1 MSKTWFSSED
11 KIAAIADGVIHRT
24 LPKPEWTHAAHFAC
38 ALHLIRHRGM
48 EATLAE
54 MPALIRAYNTAT
66 GVANTDSEGYHETI
80 TLASIRAAASVL
92 DGFEAGTSLDL
103 VANALMAGPLGESK
117 WLLAYWSR
125 ERLIS
130 AEARR
135 GWVEPD
141 VASLNFPSRP
151 SVEA

>member
-11 KIAAIADGVIHRT
+11 EIAAIADGVIRRT

-48 EATLAE
+48 ASTLAD
-54 MPALIRAYNTAT
+54 MPDLIRAYNAAT
-66 GVANTDSEGYHETI
+66 GVLNTDSEGFHATI
-80 TLASIRAAASVL
+80 TIASIRAAGWVL
-92 DGFEAGTSLDL
+92 DGFGREVGLHR

-125 ERLIS
+125 ERLFS
-130 AEARR
+130 VAARR

-141 VASLNFPSRP
+141 LAALNFPSRP